1 MPLEKLK
8 AESIIGMMRS
18 QDVQKRLDA
27 INKAREMFRDAFRD
41 CKCDADWA
49 FSAYCVETMYNL
61 VKDEL
66 RAGIQER
73 IGKSQNGENGI
84 PVPKKDKVIPKEK
97 KAPKTMDMASMIA
110 SFTAFQ
116 ALQKTGGEVK
126 KDT

>member
-1 MPLEKLK
+1 
-8 AESIIGMMRS
+8 MMRA

-27 INKAREMFRDAFRD
+27 INQAREMFKNAFKD

-49 FSAYCVETMYNL
+49 FSAYCVETFYNL

-73 IGKSQNGENGI
+73 IGKVNSENGI
-84 PVPKKDKVIPKEK
+84 PVPKKEKAPVKEK

-110 SFTAFQ
+110 VIHSISSASESRR
-116 ALQKTGGEVK
+116 GS
-126 KDT
+126 

>member
-1 MPLEKLK
+1 MPLDKQR
-8 AESIIGMMRS
+8 AEVIIGMMRS

-27 INKAREMFRDAFRD
+27 INKAREMFKEAFKD

-49 FSAYCVETMYNL
+49 FSSYCVETFYNL

-73 IGKSQNGENGI
+73 IGKSQSNDNGI
-84 PVPKKDKVIPKEK
+84 PVPKKEKVIPKEK

-110 SFTAFQ
+110 SFAAFQ
-116 ALQKTGGEVK
+116 NSQKGKTDG
-126 KDT
+126 